1 MRDKAAGL
9 PLVIAPEV
17 AAALAE
23 RHPVV
28 ALESTI
34 VSHGMP
40 YPDNLAMAQ
49 TVERIVHD
57 HGAVPATIAVIA
69 GEFRIGLD
77 AAALKAIA
85 ADRQAAKASSRDL
98 AIMAVQKRNAG
109 TTVSATMLLA
119 ALAGIEVFATGGI
132 GGVHRGAEQTFDIS
146 ADLIELG
153 RTPVAVVC
161 AGAKSILD
169 IPKTLEVLE
178 TQRVP
183 VIGVGTSDFPAFFTR
198 SSGCKTDLRL
208 DTAAEIAAAIKLHRQ
223 LGSGSGLLPGC
234 GDDRHNHRRCPSGSR
249 AARHCG
255 QGRDAL
261 PAGPHQQ
268 ADRRRKPE
276 GQYRTGE
283 EQCCTGGADCGRAGE
298 AGLIDPAS
306 ARQHF
311 GGSAANLALPI

>member
-223 LGSGSGLLPGC
+223 LGSGSGLLIANPIPEA
-234 GDDRHNHRRCPSGSR
+234 DSLD
-249 AARHCG
+249 AAMIDTIIA
-255 QGRDAL
+255 DAL
-261 PAGPHQQ
+261 AEAEQRGIAGKAVTPFLL
-268 ADRRRKPE
+268 DRINKL
-276 GQYRTGE
+276 TA
-283 EQCCTGGADCGRAGE
+283 GASLKANIALVKNNAALAAQIAVERAK
-298 AGLIDPAS
+298 
-306 ARQHF
+306 
-311 GGSAANLALPI
+311 LA